1 MKLAT
6 FLKRA
11 LPLALGL
18 AATAQPAWASNDPA
32 MDAAVMR
39 VNNAWAHIRYE
50 IHDRSAQ
57 FNQLAT
63 LEGVAAK
70 VVAQYPGKAE
80 PLLWEGI
87 VVSEEAARASTFRQL
102 GLANRARDILTKAY
116 AINPNVA
123 DGGAAMSLGVLYYKV
138 PGWPIGF
145 GSTAKARGYF
155 QQALK
160 LDPNGLDNNF
170 FYGDFLASEGDKA
183 NARIYLRRALAAP
196 ASSARPVWDA
206 GRRAEVH
213 ALLAK
218 LG

>member
-1 MKLAT
+1 MNLFRSLKLAVPM
-6 FLKRA
+6 L
-11 LPLALGL
+11 LALAG
-18 AATAQPAWASNDPA
+18 AAMPARASNDPA
-32 MDAAVMR
+32 MDAAVLR
-39 VNNAWAHIRYE
+39 INNGWAHIRYE
-50 IHDRSAQ
+50 IHDKSAQ
-57 FNQLAT
+57 FNQLTA
-63 LEGVAAK
+63 LEAQAAK

-80 PLLWEGI
+80 PLLWQGI

-102 GLANRARDILTKAY
+102 GLANRARAILSRAY

-123 DGGAAMSLGVLYYKV
+123 AGGAAMSLGVLYYKV

-145 GSTAKARGYF
+145 GSTSKARAFF

-170 FYGDFLASEGDKA
+170 FYGDFLASEGDRA
-183 NARIYLRRALAAP
+183 NARAYLRRALAAP
-196 ASSARPVWDA
+196 ANPARPVWDA
-206 GRRAEVH
+206 GRRAEVR